1 MVDPSSDQENSSVLG
16 YGRNMFRKENKS
28 HSQGKPR
35 LTSMQWE
42 ELPTV
47 SQEELDQLLII
58 RSGVNAAC
66 PWLPISCMG
75 QGES

>member
-16 YGRNMFRKENKS
+16 YGRNMFMKVNKS
-28 HSQGKPR
+28 HSQGKPW

-66 PWLPISCMG
+66 PWLPISCRG